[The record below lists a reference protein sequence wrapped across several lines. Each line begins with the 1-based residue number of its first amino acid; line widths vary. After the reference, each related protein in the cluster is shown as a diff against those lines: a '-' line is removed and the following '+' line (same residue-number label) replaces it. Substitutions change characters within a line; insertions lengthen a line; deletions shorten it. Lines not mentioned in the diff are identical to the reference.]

1 MMKVGIAQWR
11 GRVSPV
17 FDAATSLLLVEIEAG
32 EAVQRASVPL
42 ASSDALERAKQVS
55 ALGTE
60 LLICGTVSRP
70 FEMALLSAGVKVIP
84 CICGNIE
91 EVLGAFLDGRLERE
105 HAFLLPGCCGR
116 RDWGSQENVRE
127 SWRNQSAGQES

>member
-1 MMKVGIAQWR
+1 
-11 GRVSPV
+11 
-17 FDAATSLLLVEIEAG
+17 LLLVEVEAG
-32 EAVQRASVPL
+32 QAVQRASVPL
-42 ASSDALERAKQVS
+42 ASSDALERARQVS

-70 FEMALLSAGVKVIP
+70 FEMALVSAGVKVIP
-84 CICGNIE
+84 CICGDIE

-116 RDWGSQENVRE
+116 HSWEPQEGVRE
-127 SWRNQSAGQES
+127 SWGNKRAQQES

>member
-1 MMKVGIAQWR
+1 MKVGIAQWR

-17 FDAATSLLLVEIEAG
+17 FDAATSLLVVDVEG
-32 EAVQRASVPL
+32 GQAVRRASVSL
-42 ASSDALERAKQVS
+42 ASSDALERGKQVA

-70 FEMALLSAGVKVIP
+70 FEMALLSAGVKVIS

-91 EVLGAFLDGRLERE
+91 EVLDAFLDGRLERE
-105 HAFLLPGCCGR
+105 PGFLLPGCCGGQN
-116 RDWGSQENVRE
+116 WEAQESVRK
-127 SWRNQSAGQES
+127 SWHNRSAGQER

>member
-1 MMKVGIAQWR
+1 MKVAIAQWR

-17 FDAATSLLLVEIEAG
+17 FDAATSLLVVDVEAG
-32 EAVQRASVPL
+32 QAVQRGSVSL
-42 ASSDALERAKQVS
+42 ASSDALERARQVS

-70 FEMALLSAGVKVIP
+70 FEMALLSAGVRVIP
-84 CICGNIE
+84 CICGNID
-91 EVLGAFLDGRLERE
+91 EVLGAFLDGRLEGE

-116 RDWGSQENVRE
+116 RDWGLQESVRE
-127 SWRNQSAGQES
+127 PWRNQSAGLES